1 MDERRKDLLNR
12 LEAAADKTPRVP
24 EDFLSLCFQILYGL
38 PSDLQFRAAFHMYE
52 RYLPIH
58 EKKWPGV
65 TWPRKVLED
74 LDAWFRAEGEA
85 TPDEPD
91 DIDSADLGYQA
102 SFTDLLC
109 AYRYRDDPACLT
121 GGLCRT
127 MLAMIHVR
135 AENVFVAD
143 DPVAAQ
149 LWKEDRAWWITWGS
163 TEEEQRPPQPESFDQ
178 LWQPEH
184 NPGENVAFKAVYRR
198 EWLHVVEWLR
208 AEAVWKYPE
217 PDCLDAMMRGL
228 KRWEAHA
235 FYSMAPEGGPKDRE
249 GQI

>member
-1 MDERRKDLLNR
+1 MSDRRKDLLNR
-12 LEAAADKTPRVP
+12 LKAAADKTPRVP
-24 EDFLSLCFQILYGL
+24 EDFLSLSFQILYGL
-38 PSDLQFRAAFHMYE
+38 PSDLQFRVAFHMYE
-52 RYLPIH
+52 RYLPVH

-65 TWPRKVLED
+65 TWPRKVLGD
-74 LDAWFRAEGEA
+74 LDAWFRTEGEA
-85 TPDEPD
+85 TPDEPA

-121 GGLCRT
+121 GGLCST

-143 DPVAAQ
+143 DPMAAR
-149 LWKEDRAWWITWGS
+149 LWKEHRAWHMID
-163 TEEEQRPPQPESFDQ
+163 EERRPPEPASFNQ

-184 NPGENVAFKAVYRR
+184 NAGENVAFLAVYRR

-208 AEAVWKYPE
+208 AEAVWQYPE
-217 PDCLDAMMRGL
+217 PGDLEAMKRGL
-228 KRWEAHA
+228 ERWEAHQ
-235 FYSMAPEGGPKDRE
+235 FLPMGPERADP
-249 GQI
+249 

>member
-1 MDERRKDLLNR
+1 MDDRRRDLLNR
-12 LEAAADKTPRVP
+12 LEAAADKKPRVP
-24 EDFLSLCFQILYGL
+24 EDFLSLSFQILYGL

-65 TWPRKVLED
+65 TWPRKVLGD
-74 LDAWFRAEGEA
+74 LDAWLRAEGEA

-109 AYRYRDDPACLT
+109 AYRYRDDPASLT
-121 GGLCRT
+121 GGLCST

-135 AENVFVAD
+135 AQNVFLAD
-143 DPVAAQ
+143 DPVADR
-149 LWKEDRAWWITWGS
+149 LKKEHRAWHLI
-163 TEEEQRPPQPESFDQ
+163 EEEHRPPEPESFDQ

-184 NPGENVAFKAVYRR
+184 SAYDNVAFDAVYRR

-208 AEAVWKYPE
+208 AEAVWKHPE
-217 PDCLDAMMRGL
+217 PDDMDAMMRGL

-235 FYSMAPEGGPKDRE
+235 FYSMGPPRAE
-249 GQI
+249 P